1 MKNGFAVGDFVTA
14 INGFF
19 LLMDDYGECF
29 GFSGL
34 GFTEYLRSFTVCI
47 FYTV

>member
-19 LLMDDYGECF
+19 LLMDDYGE
-29 GFSGL
+29 
-34 GFTEYLRSFTVCI
+34 
-47 FYTV
+47 